1 MCFLSEG
8 AVWSKEKGPLRAI
21 SPASPPERTP
31 PPRVPGAEPAQQPD
45 VTGAVQ
51 EEAVREQELKMMA
64 LRLDTAYEQLE
75 AKKRAHDAA
84 MQQVPL
90 CG

>member
-1 MCFLSEG
+1 MGIIKDTEHEVARDAANKG
-8 AVWSKEKGPLRAI
+8 AEESGIKQFVGAEA
-21 SPASPPERTP
+21 
-31 PPRVPGAEPAQQPD
+31 VPGAELAQQPD
-45 VTGAVQ
+45 ATGAVQ